1 MLQKLHGKYRN
12 YYKQISSNIMSME
25 IKMHGNPMI
34 IISTYIPHGDSD
46 NNSRDRVW
54 EDLGGYI
61 GDIPE
66 AVNII
71 VRGDLNTNLHTRK
84 EGEENHIGPNIY
96 GRGAEFLRNK
106 ELLTPANKTTN
117 RNTA

>member
-1 MLQKLHGKYRN
+1 MEEYRN

-25 IKMHGNPMI
+25 INMHGNPMI
-34 IISTYIPHGDSD
+34 IISTYIPHDDSD
-46 NNSRDRVW
+46 NKSRDRAW
-54 EDLGGYI
+54 EDLRGFI

-66 AVNII
+66 AINVI
-71 VRGDLNTNLHTRK
+71 VLGDLNTNLHTRK